1 MNKFWAKVKFKQEEN
16 AEQLVRAFFQEF
28 NPESSIILRGKEAKM
43 EIVFR
48 ELPKAIIDSI
58 NHCEVIE
65 LNYGKNLKE
74 YEEDENLQ
82 VETEK
87 NSKQKNAESEISE
100 QTGLPK
106 KKKGRPVTKKIE
118 STEETKSEPKTINI
132 PKLEEIAKKSNSF
145 EHFAKLVAEWL
156 EMDKR
161 EKLFTNLII
170 VSAEFD
176 KVKWRELEEALKN
189 KKNVS
194 YTDWDAS
201 WVRQQVSKKLKEYSV
216 TLLPFLN
223 ETKKY
228 KEYSFKEVEEHST
241 EEQSSEQEM
250 KNPTTNIEE
259 KSDQL
264 DETVISKTRVKMECM
279 PESKELEERL
289 ESVDKTQPIEKRV
302 RYVLEAIG
310 LNKMTVENQ
319 QQIVKIASI
328 AVKKREM
335 NLESIFFDANIPIEN
350 RRKVQMTFSQFIN
363 DFVERYERGKKVK
376 LLTFLSELQNIIMF
390 ESEIETL

>member
-201 WVRQQVSKKLKEYSV
+201 WVRRQVSKKLKEYSV

-228 KEYSFKEVEEHST
+228 KEYSFKEV